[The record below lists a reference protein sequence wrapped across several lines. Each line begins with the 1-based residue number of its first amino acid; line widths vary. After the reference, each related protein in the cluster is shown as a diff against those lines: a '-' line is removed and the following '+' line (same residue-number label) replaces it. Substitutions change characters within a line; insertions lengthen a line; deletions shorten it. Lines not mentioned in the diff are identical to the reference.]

1 MKISS
6 PASGYAEQAPEM
18 WWENLVNATRLLL
31 AQAGVSGQDIKAVG
45 ISYQMHGLVCVD
57 FAGSVLRPSIIWC
70 DSRAVPYGEKA
81 QQIIGAGNCL
91 SSLMNLPGNFTAAKL
106 AWVKEN
112 EPEIFS
118 RIHKILLP
126 GDYIAMKLSG
136 ALTTTFSGLSEGM
149 FWNFKSAGV
158 SKEIMSAFGFS
169 SELLP
174 EAYSSFEPSCS
185 VSREAAELLGIK
197 SGIPISYRAGDQPNN
212 AFSLNV
218 IRAGETAATAGTS
231 GVVYGVLGEPACDE
245 KSRVNIFCNVT
256 YTAENPSVGALLCV
270 NGMGI
275 LNSWLKNNIA
285 SGLSYSEMNDAAAG
299 VIAGSEGLYVL
310 PYGNG
315 AERSLENKNLGAS
328 FHNLDLIRHG
338 FAHILRAGQ
347 EGAAFALNYGIAV
360 LKQIGLPLEVI
371 KAGRANMFLSPV
383 FAQTLADAAGASIEL
398 YDTDG
403 SLGAARGAAVGA
415 GLYSGLDE
423 AFESFE
429 RLAVIEPGDDA
440 EAVRRAYADWEAIL
454 AKAIG

>member
-1 MKISS
+1 MYLLGYDVGSS
-6 PASGYAEQAPEM
+6 SVKGTLLQIENGKAVASATSPEKEMAIMAPRAGFAEQKPED
-18 WWENLVNATRLLL
+18 WWENIKIVTAK
-31 AQAGVSGQDIKAVG
+31 IKAEFDFDPADVKAIG
-45 ISYQMHGLVCVD
+45 ISYQMHGLVCID
-57 FAGSVLRPSIIWC
+57 KKQNVLRPAIIWC

-149 FWNFKSAGV
+149 FWDFKSAGV

-245 KSRVNIFCNVT
+245 KSRVNIFGNVN
-256 YTAENPSVGALLCV
+256 YTAQNPSVGALLCV
-270 NGMGI
+270 NGMV
-275 LNSWLKNNIA
+275 S
-285 SGLSYSEMNDAAAG
+285 STAG
-299 VIAGSEGLYVL
+299 
-310 PYGNG
+310 
-315 AERSLENKNLGAS
+315 
-328 FHNLDLIRHG
+328 
-338 FAHILRAGQ
+338 
-347 EGAAFALNYGIAV
+347 
-360 LKQIGLPLEVI
+360 
-371 KAGRANMFLSPV
+371 
-383 FAQTLADAAGASIEL
+383 
-398 YDTDG
+398 
-403 SLGAARGAAVGA
+403 
-415 GLYSGLDE
+415 
-423 AFESFE
+423 
-429 RLAVIEPGDDA
+429 
-440 EAVRRAYADWEAIL
+440 
-454 AKAIG
+454 